1 MNAIPYS
8 NTADFQTAFAR
19 LAELERRAADKAAK
33 LKAKIADLTAKHE
46 AATAA
51 DAAEIDRIRAGLMAY
66 AEANREELTGGK
78 SKTVKLA
85 AGCIKWRKTPAKVEI
100 TGDAAEIIAAL
111 KRRRLSRFIRVKEE
125 IDRAAVLKEAAAI
138 KTPIDGL
145 KITDSGETLSIETG
159 A

>member
-1 MNAIPYS
+1 MNAIPYT
-8 NTADFQTAFAR
+8 NAAAFKAAFSQ
-19 LAELERRAADKAAK
+19 LAKLERRAADKAAK
-33 LKAKIADLTAKHE
+33 LKAKIDTLTAKHE
-46 AATAA
+46 TDTAA
-51 DAAEIDRIRAGLMAY
+51 DAAEIARIRAGLAAY

-78 SKTVKLA
+78 GKTVKLA

-145 KITDSGETLSIETG
+145 NITDGGETLSIETG